1 MLSFKCEETRYKHLA
16 SGNADASGGVNS
28 SSLIPE
34 FIPNLGLR
42 MEALCPG
49 HSSFNFWKPLREKED
64 TRHVPLSLDSLQRRG
79 VPVEDLGTGQTH
91 GEVPWWL

>member
-1 MLSFKCEETRYKHLA
+1 MA

-42 MEALCPG
+42 MEAICPG
-49 HSSFNFWKPLREKED
+49 DSFFNFWKPLRKKED
-64 TRHVPLSLDSLQRRG
+64 TGHVPLSLDSLQRRD
-79 VPVEDLGTGQTH
+79 VPVEDLGTGETP
-91 GEVPWWL
+91 GEVLW